1 MPGPPQRSPDPTVSL
16 DQLRVCS
23 TKSSGA
29 AGEVSFKLTLNR
41 GMAEQLPYVCLH
53 LPSCRGPRGSPRTRK
68 MVHEGT
74 WSEGRASGGRTPS
87 VPGGRQGR
95 VPPGTPI
102 CGAATE
108 TQGPLGPSPSVPC
121 PGSSGGPPAL
131 RAPAAPHSP
140 PWPGTA
146 QLPGSCRPA
155 ASPGVAQFVLFLTQG
170 LTALSLT
177 LSQLWRRSP
186 RPPERGPGTRVRRAS
201 PWLQG
206 EGDGRLW
213 LTAGLG
219 ATPFRP
225 CLRAFSGYGPV
236 PLKPQEQS
244 STHRAGSWW
253 IDTGFLA
260 QRHARCHHLLASS
273 LPSPTPTSSLGFLG
287 SPPRKRP
294 SPKSLR
300 QVSPWRNLSLD
311 QGDAL
316 RKLRGPGWAS
326 QHVE

>member
-1 MPGPPQRSPDPTVSL
+1 MAAQPPC
-16 DQLRVCS
+16 VC
-23 TKSSGA
+23 
-29 AGEVSFKLTLNR
+29 R
-41 GMAEQLPYVCLH
+41 H
-53 LPSCRGPRGSPRTRK
+53 LPSRRGPRGSPRTQK
-68 MVHEGT
+68 MVREGT

-95 VPPGTPI
+95 VPPGTHI

-155 ASPGVAQFVLFLTQG
+155 ASPGVAQFVLCLTQG
-170 LTALSLT
+170 RPALSLT

-206 EGDGRLW
+206 EGGGHALPPLPEGVLGVWPGSSESPRAKFNPQGWELVGRHW
-213 LTAGLG
+213 L
-219 ATPFRP
+219 PRP
-225 CLRAFSGYGPV
+225 EARQRP
-236 PLKPQEQS
+236 PLS
-244 STHRAGSWW
+244 SIFPPLSHP
-253 IDTGFLA
+253 
-260 QRHARCHHLLASS
+260 HLLTGLPGVPSTYTTFTQILASGQP
-273 LPSPTPTSSLGFLG
+273 LEELEF
-287 SPPRKRP
+287 
-294 SPKSLR
+294 
-300 QVSPWRNLSLD
+300 
-311 QGDAL
+311 
-316 RKLRGPGWAS
+316 GPG
-326 QHVE
+326 